1 MYILIMSKSS
11 STQSR
16 KKRLKKIIIIGGAV
30 LALLLAFVY
39 VAPYVI
45 GLLQSDNTQSDNY
58 EDLRFFPVEE
68 GKNVL
73 EDELYLTM
81 DREIYYTR
89 YSETIA
95 LTEKSLESAHPA
107 AQFFYSY
114 FNCIKNGEH
123 QLYSSFYTDDCYN
136 HPNFNRPNSF
146 TTQGLYDINIKLHS
160 ITVDEAANQ
169 ATETY
174 TVSYRI
180 FENNGT
186 YRKDV
191 LPDELLVRVFE
202 IKIDNGNIKICN
214 VGFASKK

>member
-1 MYILIMSKSS
+1 M
-11 STQSR
+11 
-16 KKRLKKIIIIGGAV
+16 RLKKIIIIFASV

-45 GLLQSDNTQSDNY
+45 NLLQSGNTQSDEY

-73 EDELYLTM
+73 EDPLYRTL
-81 DREIYYTR
+81 DSSIYYTR
-89 YSETIA
+89 YAETVA
-95 LTEKSLESAHPA
+95 LNEQNLESAHPS
-107 AQFFYSY
+107 AQFFYNY
-114 FNCIKNGEH
+114 FNCIKNGEY
-123 QLYSSFYTDDCYN
+123 QLYSSFYTNECYN
-136 HPNFNRPNSF
+136 HKNFNRPNSF

-160 ITVDEAANQ
+160 ITVDKDKNQ